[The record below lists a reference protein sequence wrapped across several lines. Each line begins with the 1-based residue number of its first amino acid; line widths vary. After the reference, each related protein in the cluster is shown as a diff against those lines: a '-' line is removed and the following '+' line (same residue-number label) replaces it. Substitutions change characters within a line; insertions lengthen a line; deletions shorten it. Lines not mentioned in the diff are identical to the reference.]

1 MVTEQSLPTAYEP
14 RAVEEK
20 WMKYWDEQGYFHAEV
35 RPDKERYCI
44 TIPPPN
50 VTGELHMGHALQH
63 AIHDAIIRWQRM
75 LGKETLCV
83 PGTDHAGIATQM
95 KVERQLADEGLTKYD
110 LGRERF
116 LERMWQWREH
126 YGGTILRQ
134 LRRFGASYDWSR
146 ERFTL
151 DAGYTKA
158 VLASFIHLY
167 NAGLIY
173 RGTRIINW
181 CPGCETAISD
191 LEVEHEERR
200 SHLWYFRYPF
210 EEGDGGIVV
219 ATTRPETMLGDTA
232 VAVNPEDA
240 RYKGMIGKMV
250 RLPLMNRPIPIIADE
265 FVDPAFGTGAVK
277 VTPAHDPNDA
287 EIGRRH
293 HLPAPIVIGKKGE
306 MTEEAGPF
314 AGLDRYAAREAVIQ
328 AMQELG
334 LMVEIQDHVHSVGTC
349 CRCSSTIEPLLSE
362 QWFVKMESLAEH
374 ALKAIRDNLVE
385 YQPERFARYSEE
397 WLENIRD
404 WCISRQLWWGHRIP
418 VYTCQDCG
426 HEFVDIERPEKC
438 PQCPSSNIEQDP
450 DVLDT
455 WFSSALWPFAVL
467 GWPDITPELEYFY
480 PTNLMITGRDILY
493 LWVARM
499 IFSGMEYL
507 PDFPSHGIPFYR
519 VYVHPTVQNFEG
531 KRMSKS
537 LGTGVDPLELMDKY
551 GTDATRFGLC
561 GMATATQDVRL
572 QEAREPNWDPNKPDV
587 GRSFPFFVQGRN
599 FANKIWNASRFAQM
613 NLTPETEAAP
623 APKTLADRWILSR
636 FTATVDGVS
645 QALNAYRLDQATQLL
660 YDFFWSEF
668 CDWYLEMIKPAM
680 RGEDL
685 ETANA
690 SRSTLAYVLENAL
703 RLLHPFMPF
712 ITEEIWQQLPH
723 AAGALESIMI
733 STWPQPI
740 DALRDPEAER
750 EMAFLMETIACVRKQ
765 RADQGIAPAQKVA
778 IRVATDADDVHQLL
792 AQNEQILLAL
802 TRGEEVSLTGTTAE
816 ATGEH
821 IYWREQPVEVTISHE
836 MTPEERKRETEK
848 LQRELEKTIAEA
860 DKVAARLAS
869 PNFTEKAPPAVV
881 EKTRADLAELQ
892 HRRANLEERLKGLGG

>member
-1 MVTEQSLPTAYEP
+1 MVKRVLPTTYEP
-14 RAVEEK
+14 RAVEEA
-20 WMKYWDEQGYFHAEV
+20 WMVRWAERGYFHAEV
-35 RPDKERYCI
+35 RPGTPRYCI

-50 VTGELHMGHALQH
+50 VTGELHIGHALQH
-63 AIHDAIIRWQRM
+63 AIHDAVIRWQRM

-95 KVERQLADEGLTKYD
+95 KVERQLAEEGLTKHD
-110 LGRERF
+110 LGREKF
-116 LERMWQWREH
+116 LERMWEWKAH

-134 LRRFGASYDWSR
+134 LQRFGASYDWNR

-151 DAGYTKA
+151 DAGYMKA
-158 VLASFIHLY
+158 VLTSFVHLY
-167 NAGLIY
+167 DKGLIY

-200 SHLWYFRYPF
+200 GHLWYIRYPLA
-210 EEGDGGIVV
+210 DGSGSLVV

-232 VAVNPEDA
+232 VAVNPEDG
-240 RYKGMIGKMV
+240 RYTALIGKKV
-250 RLPLMNRPIPIIADE
+250 RLPLMDREIPIVADD
-265 FVDPAFGTGAVK
+265 FVDPSFGTGAVK

-293 HLPAPIVIGKKGE
+293 QLPAPVVIGKRGE

-314 AGLDRYAAREAVIQ
+314 AGLDRYEARTAVVD
-328 AMQELG
+328 ALRELD
-334 LMVEIQDHVHSVGTC
+334 LLVDITDHVHAVGTC
-349 CRCSSTIEPLLSE
+349 ARCSSTIEPLLSE
-362 QWFVKMESLAEH
+362 QWFVKMEPLSQH
-374 ALKAIRDNLVE
+374 ALKAVRERMVE

-397 WLENIRD
+397 WMENVRD

-418 VYTCQDCG
+418 VYTCAACQ
-426 HEFVDIERPEKC
+426 HEFAAVETPAAC
-438 PQCPSSNIEQDP
+438 PHCSGRVEQDP

-467 GWPDITPELEYFY
+467 GWPERTPELEYFY
-480 PTNLMITGRDILY
+480 PTDLMITGRDILY

-507 PDFPSHGIPFYR
+507 PDAPKEGIPFSR

-572 QEAREPNWDPNKPDV
+572 QEQREPDWDPNKPEV
-587 GRSFPFFVQGRN
+587 GRTFPFFVQGRN
-599 FANKIWNASRFAQM
+599 FANKIWNASRFVLM
-613 NLTPETEAAP
+613 NLQDDTTAAP
-623 APKTLADRWILSR
+623 VIGSLADQWILSR
-636 FTATVDGVS
+636 YAAAVETVT
-645 QALNAYRLDQATQLL
+645 QALEAYRLDQATQAL

-668 CDWYLEMIKPAM
+668 CDWYLELAKPAL
-680 RGEDL
+680 RSTEPGV
-685 ETANA
+685 AA
-690 SRSTLAYVLENAL
+690 AARSTLAYVLENAL

-723 AAGALESIMI
+723 ADGARASIMI
-733 STWPQPI
+733 SAWPTPVPYLA
-740 DALRDPEAER
+740 DDEVER
-750 EMAFLMETIACVRKQ
+750 RMRFLMDMVVTVRKL
-765 RADQGIAPAQKVA
+765 RADQGVPPSQKVA
-778 IRVATDADDVHQLL
+778 IRVATENDEVRSLV
-792 AQNEQILLAL
+792 AQNETILLTLA
-802 TRGEEVSLTGTTAE
+802 RGEEISLTGVTAE

-821 IYWREQPVEVTISHE
+821 LYWDEAPVEITISRE
-836 MTPEERKRETEK
+836 LSGEERQQEIAKAQRDLQKVIADAEK
-848 LQRELEKTIAEA
+848 L
-860 DKVAARLAS
+860 DARLS
-869 PNFTEKAPPAVV
+869 NPQFTEKAPPAVV
-881 EKTRADLAELQ
+881 AKGRADLAELH
-892 HRRANLEERLKGLGG
+892 HRRTSLEDRLKMLGG